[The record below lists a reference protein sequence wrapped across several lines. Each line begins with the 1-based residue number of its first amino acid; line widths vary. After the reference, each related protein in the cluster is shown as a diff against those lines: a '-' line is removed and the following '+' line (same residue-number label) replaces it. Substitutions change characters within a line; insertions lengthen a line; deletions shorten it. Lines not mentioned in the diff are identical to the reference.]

1 MLFMQLI
8 HRIINVHTRTSLC
21 INKIME
27 MEDSYPY
34 RLEKYLY
41 TYIKEA

>member
-1 MLFMQLI
+1 MQLI
-8 HRIINVHTRTSLC
+8 DRIINVHTRTSLC